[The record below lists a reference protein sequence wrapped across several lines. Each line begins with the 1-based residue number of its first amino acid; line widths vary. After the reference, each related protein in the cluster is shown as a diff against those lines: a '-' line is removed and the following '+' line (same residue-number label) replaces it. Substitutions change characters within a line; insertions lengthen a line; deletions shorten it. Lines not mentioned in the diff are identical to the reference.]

1 MVTIKRSPELEEFAR
16 ERRRK
21 LIAGD
26 DSWFEQTTAHG
37 EVTSFGTAPDE
48 QLCGREAVLA
58 FTIEQIE

>member
-26 DSWFEQTTAHG
+26 DSWFDDSWFE
-37 EVTSFGTAPDE
+37 
-48 QLCGREAVLA
+48 
-58 FTIEQIE
+58 